1 VLRIGIRVGLTR
13 PHLGE
18 GTQKMKFTLIV
29 GRGDIQR
36 VLGIGIVRVGLTR
49 PHLGEDTEGGIH
61 ANCGEGFS

>member
-1 VLRIGIRVGLTR
+1 
-13 PHLGE
+13 
-18 GTQKMKFTLIV
+18 MKFTLIV